1 MKNNKKLLSAIP
13 ILAIVSVAS
22 GCATTSSQV
31 VETPKVN
38 TYNTQYTGEKK
49 KLVVG
54 QFVNRSSFQNG
65 ISVSYTHLRAHE
77 TLR

>member
-1 MKNNKKLLSAIP
+1 MNMKNNKKLLSAVS

-49 KLVVG
+49 KLVV
-54 QFVNRSSFQNG
+54 VNSLTVQVFKMVFSLTAK
-65 ISVSYTHLRAHE
+65 IV
-77 TLR
+77 

>member
-1 MKNNKKLLSAIP
+1 MNMKNNKKLLSAVS

-38 TYNTQYTGEKK
+38 TYN
-49 KLVVG
+49 
-54 QFVNRSSFQNG
+54 FQG
-65 ISVSYTHLRAHE
+65 DLPKGG
-77 TLR
+77 